1 MSLLILGFLL
11 ASWSITFVDTISSS
25 MTDEDVND
33 QFWHLLFVLLLCKW
47 LTLLPQVSHFL
58 AWPSSSCTLPQ
69 WCVLFAT
76 MPAFIGEPWSCAV
89 LVLSYYDL
97 FHFWSAR
104 VPALR
109 KLMFVHSNKHTAL
122 NTTCFVTR
130 SHLQICSKNFTF
142 QFLSYVEAPLAFL
155 CVMVSWFVVCNFR
168 FSTNFSS
175 SFTKGKFLHPA
186 LSQSSLKKAN
196 P

>member
-1 MSLLILGFLL
+1 
-11 ASWSITFVDTISSS
+11 
-25 MTDEDVND
+25 
-33 QFWHLLFVLLLCKW
+33 
-47 LTLLPQVSHFL
+47 
-58 AWPSSSCTLPQ
+58 
-69 WCVLFAT
+69 VLFAT

-155 CVMVSWFVVCNFR
+155 CVMVSWLVVCNFR

-175 SFTKGKFLHPA
+175 SLWPSKIEHFWNGVVWEKCHVTVYVGSFSVNFGLNYRFFFNQQIPTPTTPLSKGCMEWGCKM
-186 LSQSSLKKAN
+186 
-196 P
+196 